1 MPIGLKQ
8 FSKTMASSDSEK
20 RGVIGG
26 AEFSSVD
33 SVPEKILYRGL
44 TYAEMERMYL
54 ANVWVRAIVD
64 RIILRILDVQPT
76 VRFITKSKNQE
87 PSKDAQE
94 HRAAIEELIVNPN
107 GGVEDFDGL
116 RSSIHKDI
124 LLYDAGAMEIVQAAD
139 MAGAT
144 EPFELYSVAGDTI
157 KKNVDKR
164 GVFRDERE
172 AYFQIDDRGEKVAQF
187 PIGVLAYMMLSPSAG
202 RIYGLSK
209 LESLRQ
215 TVTAELYAAQYT
227 LDFFSNDAT
236 PRFAVLFDNLG
247 MGQAD
252 AAMKRVRAW
261 WEHELKG
268 KPHRPILMGTEQ
280 GQVRFQQV
288 GLSNQ
293 DMQFQEYSRW
303 LLTKIMAI
311 FGMQPFVLGV
321 VDVGTGKLNSEQQ
334 GEQFKKDALAP
345 QLRLFR
351 NMFNTYVV
359 HADTGF
365 GFDDVYLDWRS
376 FMSKDEKTQAQIHKY
391 YWEIGALTANMI
403 REELGLE
410 PIAGGDTAFI
420 PKGMIP
426 VTTKPQQASVP
437 SEGGDEG
444 EGGEPAIKI
453 ADPNLLLGLR
463 GLDEWDLTDTIMG
476 LLKQREMVLNKVFSF
491 PAQDLKTP

>member
-1 MPIGLKQ
+1 MGIGLKVI
-8 FSKTMASSDSEK
+8 SKATASSDSDK
-20 RGVIGG
+20 RSVVGA
-26 AEFSSVD
+26 AEFSTSD
-33 SVPEKILYRGL
+33 SVPDKILYRGL
-44 TYAEMERMYL
+44 TYSEMERMYL

-64 RIILRILDVQPT
+64 RIILRIVDVQPT
-76 VRFITKSKNQE
+76 VRFIMTDRK
-87 PSKDAQE
+87 KDPTE
-94 HRAAIEELIVNPN
+94 DMKKHKAAIEELIGNPN

-116 RSSIHKDI
+116 RSSLHKDI
-124 LLYDAGAMEIVQAAD
+124 LLYDAGAMEIVQASD
-139 MAGAT
+139 TSGST
-144 EPFELYSVAGDTI
+144 EPFELFSVAGDTI
-157 KKNVDKR
+157 KKNADKH
-164 GVFRDERE
+164 GVFRSPDE
-172 AYFQIDDRGEKVAQF
+172 AYFQIDERGEKVATF
-187 PIGVLAYMMLSPSAG
+187 PIGALAYMMLSPSAG

-288 GLSNQ
+288 GLTNQ

-303 LLTKIMAI
+303 LLTKIMAV

-321 VDVGTGKLNSEQQ
+321 VDIGTGKLNSEQQ
-334 GEQFKKDALAP
+334 SEQFKKDALAP
-345 QLRLFR
+345 QLRLFQ
-351 NMFNTYVV
+351 NMFNSHVV
-359 HADTGF
+359 HPKSGF

-376 FMSKDEKTQAQIHKY
+376 FMPKDEKTQAQIHKI
-391 YWEIGALTANMI
+391 YWEVGAITANMI

-410 PIAGGDTAFI
+410 AIEGGDVLFV
-420 PKGMIP
+420 PSNMIQ
-426 VTTKPQQASVP
+426 VGTKPQAP
-437 SEGGDEG
+437 KEGA
-444 EGGEPAIKI
+444 EGGEADPAIKV

-463 GLDEWDLTDTIMG
+463 GVDEWDLTDTILG
-476 LLKQREMVLNKVFSF
+476 LLKARESILNKVFSF
-491 PAQDLKTP
+491 PAQDLRTP